1 MSYAHIGKSAVF
13 LIICLFLLSASS
25 MQRKNTAQIKFLI
38 GEAEILSKGQTEWR
52 AAKFNMEIKSGD
64 RIKTLL
70 NARVEINMPDGTV
83 IKVNENSI
91 FDIKEIKTVEQD
103 KEDKMSFTLWAG
115 NIWAKFKK
123 VVNTRQVRTIDSPS
137 AVVAIRGT
145 ILDVNVDNNQ
155 STKVR
160 VFEGSVSVM
169 STDAQGEVIVGTNQ
183 ETTVDKGKA
192 PTSPETIQDSGES
205 EENAGS
211 RFVFE
216 INTDQL
222 QFTDPAV
229 LLAGVPVTGR
239 VAPGAR
245 VTADGKPLVVG
256 PNGIFNGRV
265 AVQEGLNNILFE
277 AQLGQRK
284 KSSNLRLFVNTRK
297 PQINLSTPIVAGFL
311 NRRDYSL
318 SGAIF
323 DLTPRDKVKVYL
335 NDDMVAE
342 VEGRGSFNRTI
353 ILNEGRNDIRI
364 SAVDLSG
371 NRIEIAEQLFLDTVK
386 PIITVTEPAQPLLN
400 RFEPPRP
407 PQRDNQQVTDLS
419 SVDAERFKQVIRG
432 LIIDPE
438 PSSKIKRISVNGQEI
453 KVNSDGTFETGIA
466 LRRGENRLSFYVEDM
481 AGNITQDNSR
491 VIWVR

>member
-211 RFVFE
+211 R
-216 INTDQL
+216 L
-222 QFTDPAV
+222 
-229 LLAGVPVTGR
+229 PVTGR

-386 PIITVTEPAQPLLN
+386 PIITVTEPAQPVLN